1 MKVCTKLKVK
11 CFLIRYF
18 SYTQTVGGHCKKTD
32 DMRKI
37 NEKLIHRLINGDL
50 LPLLNY
56 IKSDNELR
64 LEVRQNGD
72 AFIYYRKGKALEIK
86 KLKVDKK
93 YGNVPNTELAVT
105 NPKEYFKLIK
115 ESIDNWLESK
125 KQRAEFDSQ
134 QNIAISNQDESDK
147 YIILDMEYAFEQNQ
161 IEKNS
166 RVKRGVF
173 DLLGIDKET
182 SRIVFFEV
190 KKGMGATKGKSGIE
204 EHICDFEK
212 HLFGENAKTFRTNL
226 IKDIK
231 NIIND
236 KTTLGILKNFIYSD
250 TIEKQDPEL
259 VFVFHPDNNSQIQQ
273 FSNELKNRHKLILVN
288 HNNYK
293 LK

>member
-1 MKVCTKLKVK
+1 
-11 CFLIRYF
+11 
-18 SYTQTVGGHCKKTD
+18 
-32 DMRKI
+32 MRKI
-37 NEKLIHRLINGDL
+37 NDNLIDRLTKGDL
-50 LPLLNY
+50 FPLLNY
-56 IKSDNELR
+56 IKSHKELR
-64 LEVRQNGD
+64 LEVRQKGD
-72 AFIYYRKGKALEIK
+72 AFVYYQKGKALEIK
-86 KLKVDKK
+86 NLKVDEK
-93 YGNVPNTELAVT
+93 YGNVPNTELAVS
-105 NPKEYFKLIK
+105 NPEEYFKLIK

-125 KQRAEFDSQ
+125 KQRAEFETQ

-190 KKGMGATKGKSGIE
+190 KKGMGSTKGKSGIE
-204 EHICDFEK
+204 EHINDFEK
-212 HLFGENAKTFRTNL
+212 YLFGENAKTFRTNL

-236 KTTLGILKNFIYSD
+236 KTTLGILNNFIYSD
-250 TIEKQDPEL
+250 TFEKQDPEL
-259 VFVFHPDNNSQIQQ
+259 VFVFHPDKDSQIQQ

>member
-1 MKVCTKLKVK
+1 LLRKLD
-11 CFLIRYF
+11 
-18 SYTQTVGGHCKKTD
+18 VGGHCKKTD

>member
-1 MKVCTKLKVK
+1 LRKLD
-11 CFLIRYF
+11 
-18 SYTQTVGGHCKKTD
+18 VGGHCKKTD

>member
-1 MKVCTKLKVK
+1 MPCGHITLHANV
-11 CFLIRYF
+11 
-18 SYTQTVGGHCKKTD
+18 SGHCKKID

-37 NEKLIHRLINGDL
+37 DDKLIDRLTKGNL

-72 AFIYYRKGKALEIK
+72 AFVYYRKGKALEIK
-86 KLKVDKK
+86 KLKVDTK
-93 YGNVPNTELAVT
+93 YGNVPNTDLAVS

-115 ESIDNWLESK
+115 KTIDNWLESK

-134 QNIAISNQDESDK
+134 QNIAKSNQDKSDK

-161 IEKNS
+161 IEKSS
-166 RVKRGVF
+166 REKRGVF

-182 SRIVFFEV
+182 NKIIFFEV
-190 KKGMGATKGKSGIE
+190 KKGMGASKGKSGIE

-212 HLFGENAKTFRTNL
+212 YLFGKNAKTFKTNL
-226 IKDIK
+226 VKDIQ
-231 NIIND
+231 NIIED
-236 KTTLGILKNFIYSD
+236 KTKLGIIDNFSFSD
-250 TIEKQDPEL
+250 AFETQNPEL
-259 VFVFHPDNNSQIQQ
+259 VFIFHPDTNSQIQE
-273 FSNELKNRHKLILVN
+273 FSNELKNRHKLIVVRD
-288 HNNYK
+288 NNYK

>member
-1 MKVCTKLKVK
+1 VP
-11 CFLIRYF
+11 
-18 SYTQTVGGHCKKTD
+18 SVGGHCKKTD

-37 NEKLIHRLINGDL
+37 NEKLIDRLINGDL
-50 LPLLNY
+50 LLLLNY

-93 YGNVPNTELAVT
+93 YGNVPNTELAVS

-212 HLFGENAKTFRTNL
+212 HLFWENAKTFRTNL

-236 KTTLGILKNFIYSD
+236 KTTLGILNNFIYSD

>member
-1 MKVCTKLKVK
+1 MLRKLD
-11 CFLIRYF
+11 
-18 SYTQTVGGHCKKTD
+18 VGGHCKKTD

>member
-1 MKVCTKLKVK
+1 
-11 CFLIRYF
+11 
-18 SYTQTVGGHCKKTD
+18 
-32 DMRKI
+32 MRKI
-37 NEKLIHRLINGDL
+37 NEKLIDRLTNGNL
-50 LPLLNY
+50 KPLLNY

-64 LEVRQNGD
+64 LEVRRGGD

-86 KLKVDKK
+86 KLKVVEK
-93 YGNVPNTELAVT
+93 YGSVPNTELAVS

-134 QNIAISNQDESDK
+134 QNIAINNQDTNDK

-161 IEKNS
+161 IEKDS
-166 RVKRGVF
+166 REKRAIF

-182 SRIVFFEV
+182 NRIIFFEV
-190 KKGMGATKGKSGIE
+190 KKGMGSTNGKSGIDT
-204 EHICDFEK
+204 HINDFENY
-212 HLFGENAKTFRTNL
+212 LFGKNAKTFRTNL

-236 KTTLGILKNFIYSD
+236 KSTLGILDNFSYSD
-250 TIEKQDPEL
+250 AFEKEAPEL
-259 VFVFHPDNNSQIQQ
+259 VFVFHPDTNSQIQD
-273 FSNELKNRHKLILVN
+273 FSNELKNRHKLIVVSDKD
-288 HNNYK
+288 YK

>member
-1 MKVCTKLKVK
+1 
-11 CFLIRYF
+11 
-18 SYTQTVGGHCKKTD
+18 
-32 DMRKI
+32 MRKI
-37 NEKLIHRLINGDL
+37 NEKLIDRLTKGDL

-93 YGNVPNTELAVT
+93 YENVPNTELAVT

-212 HLFGENAKTFRTNL
+212 HLFGENAKIFRTNL

-236 KTTLGILKNFIYSD
+236 KTTLGILNNFIYSD
-250 TIEKQDPEL
+250 TFEKQDPEL

>member
-1 MKVCTKLKVK
+1 
-11 CFLIRYF
+11 
-18 SYTQTVGGHCKKTD
+18 
-32 DMRKI
+32 MRKI
-37 NEKLIHRLINGDL
+37 NEKLIDRLINGDL

-93 YGNVPNTELAVT
+93 YGNVPNTELAVS

-236 KTTLGILKNFIYSD
+236 KTTLGILNNFIYSD

-259 VFVFHPDNNSQIQQ
+259 VFVFYPDNNSQIQQ

-288 HNNYK
+288 QNNYK

>member
-1 MKVCTKLKVK
+1 VV
-11 CFLIRYF
+11 
-18 SYTQTVGGHCKKTD
+18 VGGHCKKTD

-37 NEKLIHRLINGDL
+37 SEKLIDRLTKGDL

-134 QNIAISNQDESDK
+134 QNIAISNQDKSDK

-212 HLFGENAKTFRTNL
+212 HLFGANAKAFRTNL

-236 KTTLGILKNFIYSD
+236 KTILGILNNFIYSD
-250 TIEKQDPEL
+250 TFEKQDPEL

-273 FSNELKNRHKLILVN
+273 FSNELKKRHKLILVN

>member
-1 MKVCTKLKVK
+1 
-11 CFLIRYF
+11 
-18 SYTQTVGGHCKKTD
+18 
-32 DMRKI
+32 MRKI
-37 NEKLIHRLINGDL
+37 DKKLLERLIKGDL

-64 LEVRQNGD
+64 LEVRKNGD

-93 YGNVPNTELAVT
+93 YGNVPNTELAVI

-115 ESIDNWLESK
+115 EAIDKWLCNK
-125 KQRAEFDSQ
+125 KQRSEFDSQ
-134 QNIAISNQDESDK
+134 QNIAKSNQDKSDK
-147 YIILDMEYAFEQNQ
+147 YIILDMEYAFEQNK

-166 RVKRGVF
+166 RVKRGIF
-173 DLLGIDKET
+173 DLLGIDKEKNK
-182 SRIVFFEV
+182 IVFFEV

-212 HLFGENAKTFRTNL
+212 YLNGENAKTFRKNL
-226 IKDIK
+226 IEDIK
-231 NIIND
+231 NIIED
-236 KTTLGILKNFIYSD
+236 KTELGVLNNLSFSD
-250 TIEKQDPEL
+250 AFEKQDPEL

-273 FSNELKNRHKLILVN
+273 FSNELDNRHKLIVVN
-288 HNNYK
+288 NNNYK

>member
-1 MKVCTKLKVK
+1 VP
-11 CFLIRYF
+11 
-18 SYTQTVGGHCKKTD
+18 SVGGHCKKTD

-37 NEKLIHRLINGDL
+37 NEKLIDRLINGDL
-50 LPLLNY
+50 LLLLNY

-93 YGNVPNTELAVT
+93 YGNVPNTELAVS

-115 ESIDNWLESK
+115 ESIDIWLESK

-212 HLFGENAKTFRTNL
+212 HLFWENAKTFRTNL

-236 KTTLGILKNFIYSD
+236 KTTLGILNNFIYSD

>member
-1 MKVCTKLKVK
+1 
-11 CFLIRYF
+11 
-18 SYTQTVGGHCKKTD
+18 
-32 DMRKI
+32 MRKI

-93 YGNVPNTELAVT
+93 YENVPNTELAVT

-212 HLFGENAKTFRTNL
+212 HLFGANAKAFRTNL

-236 KTTLGILKNFIYSD
+236 KTKLGILNNFIYSD
-250 TIEKQDPEL
+250 TFEKQDPEL

>member
-1 MKVCTKLKVK
+1 MLYLYYVNK
-11 CFLIRYF
+11 Y
-18 SYTQTVGGHCKKTD
+18 VGGHCKKTD

>member
-1 MKVCTKLKVK
+1 
-11 CFLIRYF
+11 
-18 SYTQTVGGHCKKTD
+18 
-32 DMRKI
+32 MRKI
-37 NEKLIHRLINGDL
+37 NDKLIESLTKGDL

-86 KLKVDKK
+86 NLKVDKK
-93 YGNVPNTELAVT
+93 YENVPNTELAVL

-115 ESIDNWLESK
+115 EAIDNWLDSK

-134 QNIAISNQDESDK
+134 QNIAKSNQDKSDK

-190 KKGMGATKGKSGIE
+190 KKGMSATKGKSGID

-212 HLFGENAKTFRTNL
+212 HLFGENAKIFRSNL

-231 NIIND
+231 NIIDD
-236 KTTLGILKNFIYSD
+236 KTKLGILDNFSFSD
-250 TIEKQDPEL
+250 AFEKQDPEL

-273 FSNELKNRHKLILVN
+273 FSNELKNRHKLIVVN